1 MTLVVNLID
10 FSQRNSWLESQFP
23 IYSQRGIGTAL
34 ISISSKGPIH
44 AQLQSDGFEKIKYFN
59 YGILGFLKASFAL
72 ISWARH
78 EKVYVYAHGHI
89 PSIYASAFKVFTGT
103 TFVICHHQQPEFF
116 SNLAKKGSFKPK
128 LHMLLA
134 HIYYRKSTYIQSFS
148 PEVTLSLTKRNIP
161 SSKVIEI
168 PLGVKFDNF
177 PKPNLD
183 NSTEVPEIHNIVS
196 IGRLVWEKRIDLG
209 IYTVAELINSGQ
221 RVQYRIIGEGP
232 ELEKLKTLA
241 KELKIDSFVEF
252 LGFQGNVP
260 QILRAAD
267 VLLHLA
273 VTESYGQ
280 VLLESRLCGTPIY
293 TSAVGVG
300 LEMERLCDPMIRL
313 FRTSDV
319 GMIASGLLDYLQEIE
334 DLKKENKGSNMY
346 SSHEFECAINTVIN
360 KIWLEGF

>member
-59 YGILGFLKASFAL
+59 HGILGFLKASFAL

-89 PSIYASAFKVFTGT
+89 PSIYASALKIFTGT

-116 SNLAKKGSFKPK
+116 SNLATKGSFKPK

-134 HIYYRKSTYIQSFS
+134 RIYYRKSAYIQSFS
-148 PEVTLSLTKRNIP
+148 PEVTLSLTKRNVP
-161 SSKVIEI
+161 PGKVLEI
-168 PLGVKFDNF
+168 PLGVKFDSF
-177 PKPNLD
+177 PRLNLD
-183 NSTEVPEIHNIVS
+183 NPAEVPESHNVVS

-209 IYTVAELINSGQ
+209 IQTVAKLINSGQ

-241 KELKIDSFVEF
+241 KGLKIDSSVEF
-252 LGFQGNVP
+252 LGFQENVP
-260 QILRAAD
+260 QILSGAD

-300 LEMERLCDPMIRL
+300 LEMERLCDPMVRL
-313 FRTSDV
+313 FRTSDA
-319 GMIASGLLDYLQEIE
+319 GMIASGLLDYLQSVEN
-334 DLKKENKGSNMY
+334 LKDENKVSTMY
-346 SSHEFECAINTVIN
+346 SSHEFECAINTVIS